1 MCTIVKNDE
10 KMDDINKPVKS
21 NLVNEIDE
29 LLNNVAEIAEEPIY
43 ENNKKYII
51 MNKRSNNL

>member
-1 MCTIVKNDE
+1 
-10 KMDDINKPVKS
+10 MDDINKPVKS